1 MSPTKNDRTGLR
13 LNLLGGFEV
22 RLASGPVVTLPTRK
36 AQALLAYLAVRPDR
50 THPREKLAGLLW
62 AERGDA
68 QARDSLRHT
77 LVELRKV
84 FGGASRGMI
93 AEGHGIGLESAAIEV
108 DVVRFETL
116 VKTATAEDLEKA
128 AELYQGDFLQGFV
141 LREPLFEEWLVS
153 ERERLRELAL
163 GALRRLVEQQ
173 ARKRGSEPAI
183 RSALRLLALDATQEV
198 AHRALMRLYV
208 QQGRRAAAL
217 RQYQTCVAVLQRE
230 LGAEPELETR
240 QLYQEIVRRREVAQD
255 RQEPVRSRVSSMPSP
270 ATPQSPGRAP
280 AGRSEAAV
288 AETPMIGRSDEL
300 ATLANMFAE
309 AQWGRG
315 RVVAIVGEAGVGKT
329 RLVAE
334 QARRAAEQE
343 ARVLVGRCY
352 ESEQILPFGPWV
364 DALRAGQVVPA
375 DPALLALE
383 PAWRAEL
390 ARLFPEIAGAGL
402 PPASDNARRLFE
414 SMTYLL
420 GALAE
425 SQPVLLVLE
434 DMHWADEMSLRLL
447 SFLGR
452 RVHPWPVLVV
462 ATAREEEI
470 VDVEAL
476 RQALTELRGE
486 GHFAEL
492 MLSPLSR
499 TDTSA
504 LVRSIGVMSGE
515 SQTEARLQE
524 QVWTASEGNPFVIVE
539 MVNAVREGTRLEQPT
554 NLSVPERVR
563 RVIARRLDRLDDR
576 SRQLLSVAAVI
587 GREFDFALLRR
598 ASGLTDHDA
607 AAGVEDLVR
616 RRMLHGVGEGFDFA
630 HDRIRE
636 VVYAGLLPPRRKLLH
651 GDVAVALEA
660 LTGGALDP
668 PAGALGAHY
677 RHAEVPRKAQVWL
690 TTAGD
695 MAARKYASGP
705 ANHYYE
711 AALALADNPLDRA
724 SLHERIGDIHMLQ
737 WSGDAGGI
745 HHRRALEMWHAAGA
759 PDASIGARLYAKLAE
774 APTRWRGAFKTP
786 PPEGDVIGWIDAGLE
801 LLRHEEPSLEKA
813 RLLMARAALPNLTG
827 RRDEAELR
835 AARAS
840 AEEALPIMETVGTA
854 RDVSAVLDAIGNVRM
869 NLADY
874 PGALTCHLRRRDL
887 GPRIEDRAELID
899 IGCML
904 SQAYSALGRYA
915 DAVREAQ
922 AAADLG
928 EIGLGGWHVHALLWR
943 TWAHFAGDQWDDA
956 AQSFEDFLR
965 VWESYDRIYQ
975 TFVGE
980 LFLILAVVSARRGE
994 EEKAS
999 ALARQAQDYTVRRQ
1013 LHLPALLLMAQGR
1026 LAEARVA
1033 LEELASGRGQLIPV
1047 VQAHLAEVQA
1057 RSGDPRAAAAAEHVL
1072 ALATSAGASKEIA
1085 QSHRA
1090 LGIALA
1096 SVGETSTADEHFAEA
1111 LRRYQAL
1118 GTRWE
1123 IAQTLRDW
1131 GRVQLESKDT
1141 TARDRGRERLGVALT
1156 MFDELGDRRSAED
1169 VRTMLK

>member
-1 MSPTKNDRTGLR
+1 MKKDRTGLR

-50 THPREKLAGLLW
+50 THPRDKLAGLLW
-62 AERGDA
+62 ADRGDA

-84 FGGASRGMI
+84 FRVGSPGLI
-93 AEGHGIGLESAAIEV
+93 AEGHGVGLDSAAIEV

-116 VKTATAEDLEKA
+116 VKTATPEDLDKA
-128 AELYQGDFLQGFV
+128 AELYQGDFLHGFV
-141 LREPLFEEWLVS
+141 LREPSFEEWLVA

-163 GALRRLVEQQ
+163 GALRQLVEQQ
-173 ARKRGSEPAI
+173 VKKRASEPAI

-230 LGAEPELETR
+230 LGAEPEVETR
-240 QLYQEIVRRREVAQD
+240 QLYQEIVRRREQV
-255 RQEPVRSRVSSMPSP
+255 QERKQPPGARINSMPSP
-270 ATPQSPGRAP
+270 AAPASPGQAL
-280 AGRSEAAV
+280 AGRSEPGTAD
-288 AETPMIGRSDEL
+288 TPLIGRDTEL
-300 ATLANMFAE
+300 ATLRNMFAE

-315 RVVAIVGEAGVGKT
+315 RVVAIVGEAGVGKSW
-329 RLVAE
+329 LVAE
-334 QARRAAEQE
+334 QVRRASEQD

-364 DALRAGQVVPA
+364 DAFRAGHVVPK

-390 ARLFPEIAGAGL
+390 ARLFPEITGAGV
-402 PPASDNARRLFE
+402 PAGSDNARRLFE
-414 SMTYLL
+414 GMTYLL
-420 GALAE
+420 GALSAN
-425 SQPVLLVLE
+425 QPVLLVLE

-452 RVHPWPVLVV
+452 RVHPWPVFVV
-462 ATAREEEI
+462 VTAREEEI
-470 VDVEAL
+470 VDAEAL
-476 RQALTELRGE
+476 RQALAELRGE

-492 MLSPLSR
+492 ALSPLSR

-504 LVRSIGVMSGE
+504 LVRSISVMSSE
-515 SQTEARLQE
+515 SQTMARLEE
-524 QVWTASEGNPFVIVE
+524 QVWAASEGNPFVIVE
-539 MVNAVREGTRLEQPT
+539 MVNALREGTKLEQPT

-587 GREFDFALLRR
+587 GREFDFALLRQ
-598 ASGLTDHDA
+598 ASGLTDHAA

-616 RRMLHGVGEGFDFA
+616 RRMLHGVDEGFDFT

-668 PAGALGAHY
+668 PAGALGLHY

-711 AALALADNPLDRA
+711 AALALADNFLDRA
-724 SLHERIGDIHMLQ
+724 LLHERIGDMHMLQ
-737 WSGDAGGI
+737 WSGDAGAI
-745 HHRRALEMWHAAGA
+745 HHRRALEMWQAAGA
-759 PDASIGARLYAKLAE
+759 ADASIAARLYAKLAE

-786 PPEGDVIGWIDAGLE
+786 PAEDEVIGWIDAGLD
-801 LLRHEEPSLEKA
+801 LLHDDRSIEKA

-827 RRDEAELR
+827 RRDEADLHS
-835 AARAS
+835 ARAS
-840 AEEALPIMETVGTA
+840 AEEALPIMETLGTA
-854 RDVSAVLDAIGNVRM
+854 RDVSAVLDGIGNVHM

-874 PGALTCHLRRRDL
+874 PGALACHLRRRDL
-887 GPRIEDRAELID
+887 GARIEDRAELID

-904 SQAYSALGRYA
+904 SQAYSALGRYP

-943 TWAHFAGDQWDDA
+943 TWAHFASDRWDHA
-956 AQSFEDFLR
+956 TQSFEEFLR

-980 LFLILAVVSARRGE
+980 LFLIQAVVSARCGE
-994 EEKAS
+994 DDKAT
-999 ALARQAQDYTVRRQ
+999 ALARQAQDYTVRRM

-1026 LAEARVA
+1026 VADARVV
-1033 LEELASGRGQLIPV
+1033 LEELASGRGRLIPV
-1047 VQAHLAEVQA
+1047 VHAHLTEIQA
-1057 RSGDPRAAAAAEHVL
+1057 RSGDAEVAAAAEQVL
-1072 ALATSAGASKEIA
+1072 ALATRAAARKEIA
-1085 QSHRA
+1085 QIHRA
-1090 LGIALA
+1090 LGLALGSA
-1096 SVGETSTADEHFAEA
+1096 GDASTAAEHFAEA
-1111 LRRYQAL
+1111 LQRYQEL

-1123 IAQTLRDW
+1123 VAQTLRDW
-1131 GRVQLESKDT
+1131 GRAELTSQDSSS
-1141 TARDRGRERLGVALT
+1141 RDRARERLAAALAI
-1156 MFDELGDRRSAED
+1156 FQEFGDRRSAED

>member
-1 MSPTKNDRTGLR
+1 MKKDRTLR

-22 RLASGPVVTLPTRK
+22 RLASGPAVTLPTRK
-36 AQALLAYLAVRPDR
+36 AQALLAYFAVRPGR
-50 THPREKLAGLLW
+50 THPRDKLAGLLW

-84 FGGASRGMI
+84 FGEGSPGLI
-93 AEGHGIGLESAAIEV
+93 AEGQGVGLDSAAIEV
-108 DVVRFETL
+108 DVVRFEAL
-116 VKTATAEDLEKA
+116 VQAATPQDLDKA

-141 LREPLFEEWLVS
+141 LREPSFEEWLVA

-173 ARKRGSEPAI
+173 ARKRASEPAI
-183 RSALRLLALDATQEV
+183 RSALRLLALDVTQEV

-230 LGAEPELETR
+230 LGAEPEVETR
-240 QLYQEIVRRREVAQD
+240 QLYQEIVRRRDQVQG
-255 RQEPVRSRVSSMPSP
+255 RQEPTGSRVNSMPSP
-270 ATPQSPGRAP
+270 ATPASPARAL
-280 AGRSEAAV
+280 AGRSEPQP
-288 AETPMIGRSDEL
+288 AETPLIGRSTEL
-300 ATLANMFAE
+300 ATLANTFAE

-315 RVVAIVGEAGVGKT
+315 RVVAIVGEAGLGKS

-334 QARRAAEQE
+334 QARRASEQK

-364 DALRAGQVVPA
+364 DAFRAGHVVPE

-390 ARLFPEIAGAGL
+390 ARLFPEIAVAGL

-414 SMTYLL
+414 SMTYLV
-420 GALAE
+420 GALAAN
-425 SQPVLLVLE
+425 QPVLLVLE

-452 RVHPWPVLVV
+452 RVHPWPVLVM

-470 VDVEAL
+470 VDVDAL
-476 RQALTELRGE
+476 RQALAELRGE

-492 MLSPLSR
+492 VLSPLSR
-499 TDTSA
+499 PDTSA
-504 LVRSIGVMSGE
+504 LVRSISVVSSE
-515 SQTEARLQE
+515 SQTVARLEE
-524 QVWTASEGNPFVIVE
+524 QAWAASEGNPFVIVE
-539 MVNAVREGTRLEQPT
+539 MVNAQREGTMLEGPT
-554 NLSVPERVR
+554 NRSVPERVR
-563 RVIARRLDRLDDR
+563 EVIARRLDRLDDR

-616 RRMLHGVGEGFDFA
+616 RRMLHGVDEAFDFT

-660 LTGGALDP
+660 LTAGALDP
-668 PAGALGAHY
+668 PAGALGLHY

-705 ANHYYE
+705 ANQYYE
-711 AALALADNPLDRA
+711 AALAIADSPRDRA
-724 SLHERIGDIHMLQ
+724 SLHERIGDMHMLQ

-745 HHRRALEMWHAAGA
+745 HHRRALEMWQAAGA
-759 PDASIGARLYAKLAE
+759 PDASMGARLYAKLAE

-786 PPEGDVIGWIDAGLE
+786 PAEGEVIKWIEAGLD
-801 LLRHEEPSLEKA
+801 LLRDEEPSIEKG
-813 RLLMARAALPNLTG
+813 RLLMARAALPNFTG
-827 RRDEAELR
+827 RPDEEELR
-835 AARAS
+835 AALAS
-840 AEEALPIMETVGTA
+840 AEEALPIMEALGTA
-854 RDVSAVLDAIGNVRM
+854 RDVSAVLDAIGCVHM
-869 NLADY
+869 LLADY
-874 PGALTCHLRRRDL
+874 PGALACNLRRRDL
-887 GPRIEDRAELID
+887 GSRIEDRAELID

-904 SQAYSALGRYA
+904 AQAYSALGRYA

-943 TWAHFAGDQWDDA
+943 TWAYFAWDQWDDA
-956 AQSFEDFLR
+956 TRSFEEFLR
-965 VWESYDRIYQ
+965 IWESYGRIYQ

-980 LFLILAVVSARRGE
+980 LFLIRAVVLARRGQE
-994 EEKAS
+994 EEAS
-999 ALARQAQDYTVRRQ
+999 ALARQAQDYTVRRM

-1026 LAEARVA
+1026 LADARVVI
-1033 LEELASGRGQLIPV
+1033 EELAGGRGRLMPAV
-1047 VQAHLAEVQA
+1047 HAHLAEIQA
-1057 RSGDPRAAAAAEHVL
+1057 RTGDPRVAATADHVL
-1072 ALATSAGASKEIA
+1072 ALATRAGTRKEIA
-1085 QSHRA
+1085 QTYRA
-1090 LGIALA
+1090 LGVALGSA
-1096 SVGETSTADEHFAEA
+1096 GDSSTAAKHFAEA
-1111 LRRYQAL
+1111 LRWYEEL

-1123 IAQTLRDW
+1123 VAQTLCDW
-1131 GRVQLESKDT
+1131 GRAELKSKDS
-1141 TARDRGRERLGVALT
+1141 AA
-1156 MFDELGDRRSAED
+1156 GDRARKMLGGALAIFREVGDWRSAED
-1169 VRTMLK
+1169 VRTMLE